1 MITVADTYQKRTQ
14 DFYSEL
20 LKVQRKTVCFKL
32 VSYCW
37 LVPLINAS
45 IDLDWWS
52 LLGWMGAKDII
63 WSSKK
68 LCFNYGLRNLAQWKL
83 NISLQYSQELYQ
95 GLKTNKHIPD
105 WLLSVEF
112 WKDSGIVYWSG
123 WTWRG
128 ERLFWV
134 MLIKRRLRFRF
145 RSRSL
150 EKNRLLTFHFT
161 MSNSMWQ
168 NVKVQHVV
176 QKHGQQMLF
185 VTVRGKTI
193 LNPLEHL
200 PSWIFCL
207 FCVQIL
213 MFCY

>member
-1 MITVADTYQKRTQ
+1 MTKLICVNSFQICCIGSCASHNESQCFKFEYAKRQVDDDKILGFEWSIVPVADTYQKRTQ

-20 LKVQRKTVCFKL
+20 LKVQRKV
-32 VSYCW
+32 VSHCW
-37 LVPLINAS
+37 LVPLINAL

-52 LLGWMGAKDII
+52 LLGWMDAKDII

-83 NISLQYSQELYQ
+83 SISLQDSQELYQ
-95 GLKTNKHIPD
+95 GLKTNKRIPE

-128 ERLFWV
+128 KRLFWV
-134 MLIKRRLRFRF
+134 MLIKRRLRFQF

-150 EKNRLLTFHFT
+150 EKNVCLHFT
-161 MSNSMWQ
+161 S
-168 NVKVQHVV
+168 
-176 QKHGQQMLF
+176 
-185 VTVRGKTI
+185 
-193 LNPLEHL
+193 
-200 PSWIFCL
+200 
-207 FCVQIL
+207 
-213 MFCY
+213 